1 MIRKDRKQKLVSE
14 INITPFTDV
23 ILVLLVI
30 FMVSTPL
37 IYHANIEVKLPDA
50 KSAKPENSASEN
62 KFYITVTGEGVIYLE
77 KDVVTKKML
86 KERMAILRKK
96 DPGLSVVLHA
106 DKEARFKDVVD
117 VLDTLTQLEIKKL
130 DIAALNQQQR

>member
-50 KSAKPENSASEN
+50 KSAKPENAASEN
-62 KFYITVTGEGVIYLE
+62 KVYITVTSEGVIYLE
-77 KDVVTKKML
+77 KDVMTKKML
-86 KERMAILRKK
+86 KERMAALHKK
-96 DPGLSVVLHA
+96 DPGLGVVLYA